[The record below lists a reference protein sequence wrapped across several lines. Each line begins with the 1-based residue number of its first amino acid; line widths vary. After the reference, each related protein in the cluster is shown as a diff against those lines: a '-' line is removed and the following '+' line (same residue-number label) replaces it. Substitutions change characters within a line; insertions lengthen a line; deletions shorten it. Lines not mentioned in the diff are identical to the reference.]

1 MKKTFSRRSF
11 LKQAALAGAAP
22 LILPRLSFAQP
33 LNSKLQHAGIG
44 VAAQGAH
51 DLGNIASHEM
61 VEVVALCDIDEV
73 NLTRAAERYPNA
85 RLYRDWREML
95 AQEEGKIDSV
105 NVSTPDHTHA
115 PASYSAIKQGLHV
128 FCEKPLTHE
137 VYEARKVTE
146 AARKAG
152 VVTQM
157 GNQIHSHIFYRTAVQ
172 WIQEGAIGKVKEWH
186 SWVGPGAIFT
196 TADKKRPAGS
206 DPIPEH
212 IDWDLWCGSGP
223 AIPYKAEE
231 YHPFW
236 WRRYRDFGGGAVGD
250 FGCHIFDP
258 IYSALGITNPLVVSA
273 HAESYSDEVHPA
285 WTVANYLFPGTPMT
299 AYDTICAT
307 WRDGGLKP
315 DNLLSPH
322 LAEDYELP
330 PSGSMV
336 VGEEGTLVIPH
347 VGMPQLHPVASFE
360 TYPVPEMEERS
371 HYHEF
376 VDACLGKEGVVCG
389 SNFDF
394 AGPMAEAVLLANI
407 ANRLPGQALEWNA
420 KRCKFS
426 NNRDAN
432 ALLRRKYRDGF
443 EVRGL

>member
-1 MKKTFSRRSF
+1 MKKSVSRRTF
-11 LKQAALAGAAP
+11 MKQAALASAAP

-33 LNSKLQHAGIG
+33 ANSRLQHAGIG
-44 VAAQGAH
+44 VAAQGKH
-51 DLGNIASHEM
+51 DLGNIASHDM
-61 VEVVALCDIDEV
+61 VDVVALCDIDEI
-73 NLTRAAERYPNA
+73 NLQRAAELYPNA
-85 RLYRDWREML
+85 RLYRDWRVML
-95 AQEEGKIDSV
+95 DKEEGKIDSV

-137 VYEARKVTE
+137 IYEARKVTE

-172 WIQEGAIGKVKEWH
+172 WVQEGAIGKVKEWH
-186 SWVGPGAIFT
+186 SWVGTIFT
-196 TADKKRPAGS
+196 TDDKKFPAGS
-206 DPIPEH
+206 DPIPPNV
-212 IDWDLWCGSGP
+212 DWNLWCGTAP
-223 AIPYKAEE
+223 VIPYKEKE

-236 WRRYRDFGGGAVGD
+236 WRRYRDYGGGAVGD

-258 IYSALGITNPLVVSA
+258 IFSALGVGAPLTISA
-273 HAESYSDEVHPA
+273 HAESYSDIVHPG
-285 WTVANYLFPGTPMT
+285 WTIATYLFPGTEMT

-307 WRDGGLKP
+307 WRDGFLKP
-315 DNLLSPH
+315 DTKLSPH
-322 LAEDYELP
+322 LADDYELP
-330 PSGSMV
+330 PSGSML
-336 VGEEGTLVIPH
+336 VGEEGTMIIPH
-347 VGMPQLHPVASFE
+347 VGMPQLHPVADYE
-360 TYPVPEMEERS
+360 NYPVPEMEERS

-376 VDACLGKEGVVCG
+376 VDACLGKVETTG

-407 ANRLPGQALEWNA
+407 ANRLPGQPLEWSG
-420 KRCKFS
+420 KRCKFT
-426 NNRDAN
+426 NNREAN
-432 ALLRRKYRDGF
+432 KFLRRKYREGF

>member
-1 MKKTFSRRSF
+1 MKKTVSRRTF
-11 LKQAALAGAAP
+11 MKQAAMASAAP

-33 LNSKLQHAGIG
+33 ANSRLQHAGIG
-44 VAAQGAH
+44 VAAQGKH
-51 DLGNIASHEM
+51 DLGNIASHDM
-61 VEVVALCDIDEV
+61 VDVVALCDIDEV
-73 NLTRAAERYPNA
+73 NLQRAAELYPNA
-85 RLYRDWREML
+85 RLYRDWRVML
-95 AQEEGKIDSV
+95 DQEEGKIDSV

-157 GNQIHSHIFYRTAVQ
+157 GNQIHSHVYYRTAVQ
-172 WIQEGAIGKVKEWH
+172 WLQEGAIGKVKEWH
-186 SWVGPGAIFT
+186 SWVGTIFT
-196 TADKKRPAGS
+196 TDDKKFPAGS
-206 DPIPEH
+206 DPVPAH
-212 IDWDLWCGSGP
+212 VDWDLWCGTAP
-223 AIPYKAEE
+223 VIPFKEGE

-236 WRRYRDFGGGAVGD
+236 WRRYRDYGGGAVGD

-258 IYSALGITNPLVVSA
+258 IFTALNVQPPLSVTA
-273 HAESYSDEVHPA
+273 FAESYSDIVHPG
-285 WTVANYLFPGTPMT
+285 WTVATYVFPGSELT
-299 AYDTICAT
+299 AYDTIIAT
-307 WRDGGLKP
+307 WRDGFLKP
-315 DNLLSPH
+315 DTKLSPH
-322 LAEDYELP
+322 FADDYELP
-330 PSGSMV
+330 PSGSML

-347 VGMPQLHPVASFE
+347 VGKPQLHPVADFE
-360 TYPVPEMEERS
+360 NYPTPELEERS

-376 VDACLGKEGVVCG
+376 VDACLGKVETTG

-407 ANRLPGQALEWNA
+407 ANRLPGKTLDWNA

-432 ALLRRKYRDGF
+432 KFLRRDYREGF

>member
-1 MKKTFSRRSF
+1 MMKSQPSRRTF
-11 LKQAALAGAAP
+11 MKQAALASAAP
-22 LILPRLSFAQP
+22 LILPRLSFA
-33 LNSKLQHAGIG
+33 NTANGKLQHAGIG
-44 VAAQGAH
+44 VNAQGAH
-51 DLGNIASHEM
+51 DLGNIASHDE
-61 VEVVALCDIDEV
+61 VEVVALCDIDAVHLE
-73 NLTRAAERYPNA
+73 RASKLYPNA

-95 AQEEGKIDSV
+95 EQEEGKIDSV

-115 PASYSAIKQGLHV
+115 PASYTAIKKGMHV

-157 GNQIHSHIFYRTAVQ
+157 GNQIHSHPFYRTAVHFVK
-172 WIQEGAIGKVKEWH
+172 EGAIGKVKEWH
-186 SWVGPGAIFT
+186 SWSGAIFT
-196 TADKKRPAGS
+196 TDDKKFPAGS
-206 DPIPEH
+206 DPIPENV
-212 IDWDLWCGSGP
+212 DWDLWCGTAP
-223 AIPYKAEE
+223 VIPYKEKE

-236 WRRYRDFGGGAVGD
+236 WRRYRDYGGGAVGD

-258 IYSALGITNPLVVSA
+258 VYSALGVDAPLTITA
-273 HAESYSDEVHPA
+273 HAESYSEQVHPG
-285 WTVANYLFPGTPMT
+285 WTIANYLYPGNEMT
-299 AYDTICAT
+299 AYDTICAS

-315 DNLLSPH
+315 DTKLSPH
-322 LAEDYELP
+322 LAEDYALP
-330 PSGSMV
+330 PSGSMLI
-336 VGEEGTLVIPH
+336 GEEGTLIIPH
-347 VGMPQLHPVASFE
+347 VGKPQLHPLKDFE
-360 TYPVPEMEERS
+360 NYPVPEMEERS

-376 VDACLGKEGVVCG
+376 VNVCLGKGGTTG

-407 ANRLPGQALEWNA
+407 ANRLPGQALEWNG
-420 KRCKFS
+420 KRCKFT

-432 ALLRRKYRDGF
+432 KLLRRKYRDGF